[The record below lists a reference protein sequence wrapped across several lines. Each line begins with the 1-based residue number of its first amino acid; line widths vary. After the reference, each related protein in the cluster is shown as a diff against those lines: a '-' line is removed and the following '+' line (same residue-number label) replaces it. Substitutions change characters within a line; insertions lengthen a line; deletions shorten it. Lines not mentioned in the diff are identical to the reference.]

1 MGFPAAKLKEGDNR
15 GDGEDG
21 EGVVGGGR
29 SASQPRL
36 PILWFPRFGR
46 SVKEIN
52 EVQTRRDLA
61 VNRTV
66 ADQETER
73 KVVPFLNSRGQTL
86 FTQSWTP
93 TDPDT
98 NLK

>member
-1 MGFPAAKLKEGDNR
+1 MGFPAAKLKE

-73 KVVPFLNSRGQTL
+73 KVEPFLNSRGQTL

-93 TDPDT
+93 TDPET